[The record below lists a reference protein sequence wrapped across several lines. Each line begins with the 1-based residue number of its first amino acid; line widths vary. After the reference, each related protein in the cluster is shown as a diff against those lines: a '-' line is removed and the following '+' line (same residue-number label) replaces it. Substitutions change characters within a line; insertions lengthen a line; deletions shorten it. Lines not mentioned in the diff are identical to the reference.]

1 MLGIKME
8 EWNPARKP
16 QSGEKSESRGRD
28 PLQEFLTG
36 AAPQQIKQEPDDQ
49 RWDTQWLEFLK
60 TVKSPHTEW
69 QHLRLPSPISE
80 GNSNSAPQASLKGA
94 AEASQWPRGEWLAQ
108 ALPDLLGEAQQ
119 ACRDLDSS
127 QTVKVEVLDENDV
140 VSLEVRRIK
149 DPVLESKEEPF
160 QLEGPDSEQMGVSE
174 VEGTEEKFF
183 PGSEPEEN
191 HGSPQGSQT
200 PQESY
205 PWKITEQEGCRF
217 AELAI
222 DKSSGRTP
230 CSPLLWPSGRAILH
244 PLVGLDTA
252 SSLVTLVGSKMAL
265 GKGETAALHLQFPGT
280 SERGLQTPL
289 KMEDQDLSGHEL
301 GGGRVPRFLPVG
313 SMRDFLAREA
323 HQQVKQEPDEGL
335 QHQQQQQRQP
345 PQLQPQPPP
354 SPQHWESQRQE
365 FPKTVQYP
373 QSGWRNPPM
382 HKALP
387 WDMNSF
393 PAPYEAPPDT
403 TQWSSGGGWV
413 PQSLPRLSRD
423 PPPVYSEH
431 RERRSYGSMKDEVS
445 NEDAISS
452 EIRRQRFRHHR
463 YQEAEGPR
471 EICRQLQELCHQWLR
486 PERRTKEQILEV
498 LILEQFLTV
507 LPQEIQNWV
516 RDHGPESC
524 AQAVALSEDFL
535 MRQREAQ
542 RKEQQALWTFE
553 DVVRNTPLA
562 QPLPYPAVAQQVHYP
577 TMALPMQ
584 YPPMAQQTQ
593 YPAIGHQAPN
603 PIMSERMPLLAGR
616 TLICREPVP
625 ENGRGL
631 RPYGPIQEFR
641 RPLTNAE
648 RMRNR
653 RMRNRKQ
660 RLETSMQLVESA
672 SRAPSMLLDAMRGLH
687 RQDLKAFDR
696 ARQEER
702 QHRKQE
708 RRQDRATAQLMVNA
722 IERSHNDLGEFLG
735 RQTTT
740 MAAIA
745 AVFTGQ
751 RASSQ
756 GPNLNRGSSL
766 GHNNPHWGPPASGNP
781 LPPSHVPGMPSET
794 TARPVI
800 PCLVPPLATPG
811 GICDPI
817 PEPSSPTNGP
827 QEDTTPDSPT
837 PSTSDATSQTLD
849 TRPVHR
855 GTKRKMW
862 E

>member
-1 MLGIKME
+1 
-8 EWNPARKP
+8 
-16 QSGEKSESRGRD
+16 
-28 PLQEFLTG
+28 
-36 AAPQQIKQEPDDQ
+36 
-49 RWDTQWLEFLK
+49 
-60 TVKSPHTEW
+60 
-69 QHLRLPSPISE
+69 
-80 GNSNSAPQASLKGA
+80 
-94 AEASQWPRGEWLAQ
+94 
-108 ALPDLLGEAQQ
+108 
-119 ACRDLDSS
+119 
-127 QTVKVEVLDENDV
+127 
-140 VSLEVRRIK
+140 
-149 DPVLESKEEPF
+149 
-160 QLEGPDSEQMGVSE
+160 
-174 VEGTEEKFF
+174 
-183 PGSEPEEN
+183 
-191 HGSPQGSQT
+191 
-200 PQESY
+200 
-205 PWKITEQEGCRF
+205 
-217 AELAI
+217 
-222 DKSSGRTP
+222 
-230 CSPLLWPSGRAILH
+230 
-244 PLVGLDTA
+244 
-252 SSLVTLVGSKMAL
+252 MAL
-265 GKGETAALHLQFPGT
+265 GRGETASLHLQFPGT
-280 SERGLQTPL
+280 SERRLQTPL
-289 KMEDQDLSGHEL
+289 KVEEQEPSGHEL

-313 SMRDFLAREA
+313 SMREFLAREA
-323 HQQVKQEPDEGL
+323 PQQVKQEPDEGL
-335 QHQQQQQRQP
+335 QQQHQQRQQPQPAQQQQQ
-345 PQLQPQPPP
+345 
-354 SPQHWESQRQE
+354 QHWESQRQE

-387 WDMNSF
+387 WETNSF
-393 PAPYEAPPDT
+393 PASFEAPPNT
-403 TQWSSGGGWV
+403 TQWPSGGGWV
-413 PQSLPRLSRD
+413 TPSLTDFSQD

-431 RERRSYGSMKDEVS
+431 RERRSYGNMKDEVP
-445 NEDAISS
+445 NEEAISL

-471 EICRQLQELCHQWLR
+471 EICRQLQELCHLWLR

-516 RDHGPESC
+516 RGRGPESC

-553 DVVRNTPLA
+553 DVVRNTPLP
-562 QPLPYPAVAQQVHYP
+562 QPLPYPGVAQQVHYP

-584 YPPMAQQTQ
+584 YPPMTQQTQ
-593 YPAIGHQAPN
+593 YPTIGHQVLN
-603 PIMSERMPLLAGR
+603 PIMSERMSLLAGR
-616 TLICREPVP
+616 TLICQEPMP
-625 ENGRGL
+625 EGGRNL

-708 RRQDRATAQLMVNA
+708 RRQDRAMSQLMVNA

-751 RASSQ
+751 RAPSQ
-756 GPNLNRGSSL
+756 GPNLSHSSHQ
-766 GHNNPHWGPPASGNP
+766 GHNNPHWGLPVSRAS
-781 LPPSHVPGMPSET
+781 LPPNHVPGMPSEPM
-794 TARPVI
+794 AGPVI
-800 PCLVPPLATPG
+800 PCPVPPLATPG
-811 GICDPI
+811 DICDPI

-827 QEDTTPDSPT
+827 REDTTPDSPT
-837 PSTSDATSQTLD
+837 PSTSDATSRTLD
-849 TRPVHR
+849 TKLVHR
-855 GTKRKMW
+855 GTKRKKW